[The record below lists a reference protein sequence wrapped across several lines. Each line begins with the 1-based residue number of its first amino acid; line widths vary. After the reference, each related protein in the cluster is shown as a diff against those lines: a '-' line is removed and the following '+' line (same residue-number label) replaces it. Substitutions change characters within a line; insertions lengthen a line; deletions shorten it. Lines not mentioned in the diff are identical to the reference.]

1 MLSGVSTGVNAP
13 QMASLKKGLSES
25 REPVHQSMNQVIP
38 PGKLRKASPEAIAL
52 LMANKEKH
60 EKMNNSGYWVPGGGA
75 KQ

>member
-13 QMASLKKGLSES
+13 QALKKGQMSET
-25 REPVHQSMNQVIP
+25 REPNHNSINQVIP
-38 PGKLRKASPEAIAL
+38 PGKLRKASPEALAL

-60 EKMNNSGYWVPGGGA
+60 DKISNSGHWVPGGGA